1 MNWKAIIKITQ
12 ECADVVIPAVSLVAS
27 VAIFKATMNRDKKL
41 STLKIVNEIRRAFP
55 EVQHLSKKETKQY
68 LQRMEFLCTGI
79 NEGIYDL
86 SIMRRTSGRLF
97 LSQYGIVKSYI
108 QIKRI
113 KGTLS
118 ENTYVEYEQVMH
130 KLDQF
135 YNCKGCWWRKW
146 FCSKCKSQ
154 IEKRIYQ

>member
-1 MNWKAIIKITQ
+1 MNWDVIIKGI
-12 ECADVVIPAVSLVAS
+12 CVCVDVVVPVVSVVAS
-27 VAIFKATMNRDKKL
+27 VGIFRATIRRDKKL

-108 QIKRI
+108 QIRRT

-130 KLDQF
+130 KLDKF
-135 YNCKGCWWRKW
+135 YNCKGCWRRKG
-146 FCSKCKSQ
+146 FCRKCKSQ
-154 IEKRIYQ
+154 IEKGI